1 MENTAKI
8 EDSPTCQ
15 DIMNKSARIFYQ
27 DMFAKMF
34 LFSLWQILFYENS
47 SLLRCCLYNLVNLKI
62 IINGIIL
69 RDNTMWLC

>member
-1 MENTAKI
+1 MENAAKI
-8 EDSPTCQ
+8 EDSPTYQ

-34 LFSLWQILFYENS
+34 LFSLWQILFYQNS
-47 SLLRCCLYNLVNLKI
+47 SLLRCCLYNLLHLKI

-69 RDNTMWLC
+69 TDNTM